1 MLLRQRFSFLLA
13 APKTNIWPV
22 ISFQLTEEFVKEII
36 LISILRKC
44 CGRVLSSVV
53 CHSSSFLYWLSD
65 SAVWWWFWLS
75 WAVMFLLTV
84 CVSHRWTES
93 SLDSVLLIESCPV
106 GSCSFSIFC
115 PWIGAARLWCIFNI
129 LYIFKIDKCHMG
141 LFYGPVWKNMTFLQI
156 ATVSCIFSNKTN
168 FWQLPLG
175 IQFNSRQ

>member
-115 PWIGAARLWCIFNI
+115 PWIGAARLWCILTYYTYLKSINATWACFMVQCGRTWHFYR
-129 LYIFKIDKCHMG
+129 LPQ
-141 LFYGPVWKNMTFLQI
+141 LFSVIKLISDNFL
-156 ATVSCIFSNKTN
+156 
-168 FWQLPLG
+168 
-175 IQFNSRQ
+175 